1 MAHEHLQSVPLAH
14 GHLHLQ
20 VSNFTML
27 CQHVM
32 IQRLQFSIEQEKE
45 LSIAGQPSIALTVQ
59 MAKVAQQ
66 GCDGDQVLGLLGGGE
81 DASGVVEGF
90 IMINT
95 W

>member
-1 MAHEHLQSVPLAH
+1 
-14 GHLHLQ
+14 
-20 VSNFTML
+20 
-27 CQHVM
+27 M

-45 LSIAGQPSIALTVQ
+45 LSIACQPSIALTVQ